1 MRTCKSKYQGPRIS
15 CQNPNRK
22 EEIDEND
29 E

>member
-15 CQNPNRK
+15 CQNPNRIV
-22 EEIDEND
+22 EIDEID